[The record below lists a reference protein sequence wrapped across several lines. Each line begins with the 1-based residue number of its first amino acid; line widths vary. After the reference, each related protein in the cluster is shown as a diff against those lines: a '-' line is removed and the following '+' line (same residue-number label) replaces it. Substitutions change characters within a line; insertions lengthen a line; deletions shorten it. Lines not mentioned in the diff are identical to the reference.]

1 VIVTRRRKPRPH
13 YGRYAV
19 ALLVIAAIGFVL
31 GFPPTQHLI
40 ATGPLA
46 PAWNA
51 GAHAAGVVARP
62 LTFAGQQATITDR
75 NREIRDLDAR
85 LEKERIAKADAEA
98 RASRLQQ
105 QIAAAAAQPADTP
118 EPAPRPLATAAA
130 DAPFAGGG
138 AGTAGGDTV
147 ASEKRLAAAW
157 AAMQPERAALV
168 VQRLPDGEVTRVLA
182 QMDPDAAGAI
192 MDALPPAAAARIS
205 RAVAQV
211 RTPASR

>member
-1 VIVTRRRKPRPH
+1 VIVTRRRKQRSH

-19 ALLVIAAIGFVL
+19 ALLVLAAIGFVL

-51 GAHAAGVVARP
+51 GANAAGVVSRP

-75 NREIRDLDAR
+75 NRQIRDLNAR
-85 LEKERIAKADAEA
+85 LEKARVAKADADA

-105 QIAAAAAQPADTP
+105 QIAAAAAQPVDTP
-118 EPAPRPLATAAA
+118 APAPRPVTTPASASAFGA
-130 DAPFAGGG
+130 AGGG
-138 AGTAGGDTV
+138 SETA
-147 ASEKRLAAAW
+147 ASEKRLAAQW
-157 AAMQPERAALV
+157 AAMEPEHAAAV
-168 VQRLPDGEVTRVLA
+168 VQRLPDGEVTRVFA

-192 MDALPPAAAARIS
+192 MDALSPAAAARIS

-211 RTPASR
+211 RSPESR

>member
-19 ALLVIAAIGFVL
+19 ALLALAAIGFVL
-31 GFPPTQHLI
+31 CFPPTQRII
-40 ATGPLA
+40 ATGPTA

-51 GAHAAGVVARP
+51 GAHAAAVVARP
-62 LTFAGQQATITDR
+62 LSFAGQQATITER

-85 LEKERIAKADAEA
+85 LEKERVAKLDADA

-105 QIAAAAAQPADTP
+105 QIAAAAAQPDETP
-118 EPAPRPLATAAA
+118 APAPRAVATVAA
-130 DAPFAGGG
+130 DAPFA
-138 AGTAGGDTV
+138 AGTGAETTAG
-147 ASEKRLAAAW
+147 EKRLAASW
-157 AAMQPERAALV
+157 AAMEPEHAAAV
-168 VQRLPDGEVTRVLA
+168 VQRLPDDEVTRVLG

-192 MDALPPAAAARIS
+192 LDALPPAVAARIS

-211 RTPASR
+211 RSPANR